1 MYEQT
6 AKKRRVKNDEAGG
19 ALSMIYAV
27 LKEIS
32 CKRKLIVWT
41 CQEIGLSL

>member
-6 AKKRRVKNDEAGG
+6 AKKRRAKNDEAGSF
-19 ALSMIYAV
+19 SMIYAV